1 MRRAFATRWQGPSR
15 MTTAQAAAYLGLAPA
30 TVQRLSQ
37 EFATSGGRA
46 GLQRAG
52 KGARFFLGQDVHL
65 FALRRAAAAHIRP
78 ILESIRRYAHARG
91 VLLTPITLNFH
102 CLTVAADH
110 IRNSRFFAHAFHH
123 QWAGP
128 KSICMAPEI
137 GLEPLATAAGITL
150 HEVGHVMVDDHI
162 EVSAEPAA
170 DQWVRE
176 RLGLEIHYSPKTTV
190 QYLDRPAMRA
200 LGLA

>member
-30 TVQRLSQ
+30 TVQRLAQ
-37 EFATSGGRA
+37 DYATTGGRA
-46 GLQRAG
+46 GLRRAG
-52 KGARFFLGQDVHL
+52 KGARYFLGTDVCE
-65 FALRRAAAAHIRP
+65 FALRRAAVAHVKP
-78 ILESIRRYAHARG
+78 ILDAIRRYAAGRG
-91 VLLTPITLNFH
+91 VLLSPITLNFH
-102 CLTVAADH
+102 CPVVEAAHLRDP
-110 IRNSRFFAHAFHH
+110 RFFAHAFHH
-123 QWAGP
+123 DWAGP
-128 KSICMAPEI
+128 KGICMAPEI
-137 GLEPLATAAGITL
+137 GLEPLATVAGILL

-176 RLGLEIHYSPKTTV
+176 RLGIEIHYSPRTTV

>member
-1 MRRAFATRWQGPSR
+1 
-15 MTTAQAAAYLGLAPA
+15 MTTAQAAAWLGLAPA
-30 TVQRLSQ
+30 TVQRLAQ
-37 EFATSGGRA
+37 EYATTGGRS
-46 GLQRAG
+46 GIRRAE
-52 KGARFFLGQDVHL
+52 KGARHFLGADVYE

-78 ILESIRRYAHARG
+78 ILNAIRRRAELRG
-91 VLLTPITLNFH
+91 VLLSPITLNFH
-102 CLTVAADH
+102 CPMVAADH
-110 IRNSRFFAHAFHH
+110 LRDPRFFAHAFHH
-123 QWAGP
+123 DWAGP
-128 KSICMAPEI
+128 KGICMVPGI
-137 GLEPLATAAGITL
+137 GLEPLATAAGILL

-176 RLGLEIHYSPKTTV
+176 RLGIEIHYSPRTTV